1 MGHPIGFFIFI
12 IFTFAPFSSFD
23 CWFFFFTV
31 SASANVYGLDVSRD
45 PRNLLGLVMNI
56 WWFFLFDFKAQS
68 ERRNQFGKPKKKN
81 KKRTPTKRTE
91 QQQKG
96 EPKKKKEKNEKKK
109 RVPTNSKSPKER
121 KMDGPF
127 RCWSNKVRPTMI
139 VPLIDATLWTR
150 RGPFSAVK
158 KHEKEEKKWA
168 KKKRKRERER
178 SWGIREEP
186 NGKNNK
192 TL

>member
-1 MGHPIGFFIFI
+1 MFLRRKTTSSVVERRIKIGRYRFYKLTIKARNRMGHPIGFFIFI

-96 EPKKKKEKNEKKK
+96 EPKKKRKKWKKEESPNKFQESQREKN
-109 RVPTNSKSPKER
+109 
-121 KMDGPF
+121 G
-127 RCWSNKVRPTMI
+127 RP
-139 VPLIDATLWTR
+139 VSVL
-150 RGPFSAVK
+150 VQ
-158 KHEKEEKKWA
+158 
-168 KKKRKRERER
+168 
-178 SWGIREEP
+178 
-186 NGKNNK
+186 
-192 TL
+192 

>member
-23 CWFFFFTV
+23 CWFFFLRFPHPQTFMDWTFRETLEIF
-31 SASANVYGLDVSRD
+31 SGSLWTFDGFFYLILKHSRNGEI
-45 PRNLLGLVMNI
+45 NLGN
-56 WWFFLFDFKAQS
+56 
-68 ERRNQFGKPKKKN
+68 PKKKTKKERRRSGPNNN
-81 KKRTPTKRTE
+81 KKE
-91 QQQKG
+91 NQ
-96 EPKKKKEKNEKKK
+96 KKKKKMKKKK

-168 KKKRKRERER
+168 KKNERERERER